1 MVDRLVRITSG
12 TLLAA
17 SAVALALMMGILCW
31 QVLARYLFDASP
43 AWAEQSALLL
53 MIWMTFLGTAS
64 GVADG
69 FHIRI
74 AEGIESLPANWR
86 LPAVQLANGL
96 IIVTGL
102 LMLIYGLILV
112 AETWTNIVPTLP
124 LTRGMVYS
132 VIPASGLLVIFF
144 ALHHMVRRQAIEGSR
159 GSA

>member
-1 MVDRLVRITSG
+1 MVDRLVRIASRA
-12 TLLAA
+12 LLAA
-17 SAVALALMMGILCW
+17 SAIALALMMGILCW

-86 LPAVQLANGL
+86 LPAVQLANAL

-102 LMLIYGLILV
+102 LMLVYGLIL
-112 AETWTNIVPTLP
+112 AGGDLDQH
-124 LTRGMVYS
+124 RS
-132 VIPASGLLVIFF
+132 HPASHARHGLQRHPFKRVAGNTFR
-144 ALHHMVRRQAIEGSR
+144 AASHGA
-159 GSA
+159 A